1 MNKHI
6 RNFCIIAHIDH
17 GKSTLAD
24 RFLELTETISKR
36 EMKEQVLDQME
47 LEREKQITIK
57 LQPVQMDYQSQ
68 GQKYSLNLIDTPGHV
83 DFSYEVSRSLAACEG
98 AILLVDATQGIEAQ
112 TLANAHLAIEQGLE
126 IIPVV
131 NKIDLPN
138 ADPGKRAKELAEF
151 LGIDQKEVLLV
162 SAKKGE
168 GVKEILDRVVEKV
181 PSPED
186 NSKKPLRALIFD
198 SQFDP
203 YKGVVAYVRVFDGE
217 LRSGTELVFKVST
230 AKIKSLEL
238 GVLKPKF
245 VKKGKLSNGEIGYLV
260 TGLKEINQC
269 QVGDTII
276 LDKNLESIK
285 PLPGYEE
292 INPFVYAGFFCKDGD
307 DYPILKDAL
316 EKLKLNDAA
325 LVFEP
330 EKSKALGF
338 GFRCGF
344 LGLLHLE
351 IIQERLKRE
360 FDLDLLITTP
370 SVSYKIKG
378 KSEKIEIIHSP
389 IELPTPDQI
398 IEILEPWVKVEIITP
413 EEYLG
418 RVMELVQDKRGI
430 YENTD
435 YLGEKRVLLKYQM
448 PLAEVIIDFYDQL
461 KSASSGYASMNYILE
476 DYRKT
481 DLVKLEVLIAG
492 DKIEALSQ
500 LVYAP
505 KIDRIARNLA
515 KKLKETIPKQMFEV
529 PIQITRNGE
538 IIARETLGA
547 MRKDVTAKL
556 YGGDVSRKQKLLKK
570 QKKGKKKMKEMGK
583 IDLPQ
588 EVYWSV
594 LKRK

>member
-1 MNKHI
+1 VSSF

-57 LQPVQMDYQSQ
+57 LQPVQMEYNDQ
-68 GQKYSLNLIDTPGHV
+68 GQKHLLNLIDTPGHV
-83 DFSYEVSRSLAACEG
+83 DFTYEVSRSLAACEG
-98 AILLVDATQGIEAQ
+98 AILLVDASQGIEAQ
-112 TLANAHLAIEQGLE
+112 TLANAHLAIEQGLT

-138 ADPGKRAKELAEF
+138 AEPEKRTRELSEF
-151 LGIDQKEVLLV
+151 LGVDQNEVLKV
-162 SAKKGE
+162 SAKEGK
-168 GVKEILDRVVEKV
+168 GVKEILDKVVEKI
-181 PSPED
+181 PPPKD

-203 YKGVVAYVRVFDGE
+203 YKGIVAYVRVFDGKLESGAE
-217 LRSGTELVFKVST
+217 LAFKASA
-230 AKIKSLEL
+230 AKIKPLEL

-245 VKKGKLSNGEIGYLV
+245 AVRDRLANGEIGYLV
-260 TGLKEINQC
+260 TGLKELDQC
-269 QVGDTII
+269 QVGDTIV
-276 LDKNLESIK
+276 LAKDLESIK
-285 PLPGYEE
+285 SLPGYKEVK
-292 INPFVYAGFFCKDGD
+292 PFVYAGLFCKDGD

-316 EKLKLNDAA
+316 EKLRLNDAA
-325 LVFEP
+325 LMFEP

-360 FDLDLLITTP
+360 FDLDLLITAP
-370 SVSYKIKG
+370 SVSYKIELKD
-378 KSEKIEIIHSP
+378 KKVETVHSP
-389 IELPTPDQI
+389 IELPDSNRI
-398 IEILEPWVKVEIITP
+398 MKISEPWMNLEIITP

-418 RVMELVQDKRGI
+418 RVMELVKDKRGI
-430 YENTD
+430 YENTE
-435 YLGEKRVLLKYQM
+435 YLGEKRALLKYKM
-448 PLAEVIIDFYDQL
+448 PLSEVIIDFYDQL
-461 KSASSGYASMNYILE
+461 KSASSGYASMNYTLE
-476 DYRKT
+476 DFHKT
-481 DLVKLEVLIAG
+481 DLAKLEVLIAS
-492 DKIEALSQ
+492 DKVEALSQ
-500 LVYAP
+500 LVYA
-505 KIDRIARNLA
+505 KKADRIARNLA
-515 KKLKETIPKQMFEV
+515 KKLKETVPKQMFEV
-529 PIQITRNGE
+529 PIQVTRNGE
-538 IIARETLGA
+538 IIARETVRAL
-547 MRKDVTAKL
+547 RKDVTAKL
-556 YGGDVSRKQKLLKK
+556 YGGDVTRKQKLLKK
-570 QKKGKKKMKEMGK
+570 QKKGKKKMKALGK

>member
-1 MNKHI
+1 
-6 RNFCIIAHIDH
+6 
-17 GKSTLAD
+17 LAD

-57 LQPVQMDYQSQ
+57 LQPVQMEYNDQ
-68 GQKYSLNLIDTPGHV
+68 GQKHLLNLIDTPGHV
-83 DFSYEVSRSLAACEG
+83 DFTYEVSRSLAACEG
-98 AILLVDATQGIEAQ
+98 AILLVDASQGIEAQ
-112 TLANAHLAIEQGLE
+112 TLANAHLAIEQGLT

-138 ADPGKRAKELAEF
+138 AEPEKRTRELSEF
-151 LGIDQKEVLLV
+151 LGVDQNEVLKV
-162 SAKKGE
+162 SAKEGK
-168 GVKEILDRVVEKV
+168 GVKEILDKVVEKI
-181 PSPED
+181 PPPKD

-203 YKGVVAYVRVFDGE
+203 YKGIVAYVRIFDGKLESGVE
-217 LRSGTELVFKVST
+217 LAFKASA
-230 AKIKSLEL
+230 AKIKPLEL

-245 VKKGKLSNGEIGYLV
+245 AVRDRLANGEIGYLV
-260 TGLKEINQC
+260 TGLKELDQC
-269 QVGDTII
+269 QVGDTIV
-276 LDKNLESIK
+276 LAKDLENIK
-285 PLPGYEE
+285 SLSGYKEVK
-292 INPFVYAGFFCKDGD
+292 PFVYAGLFCKDGD

-316 EKLKLNDAA
+316 EKLRLNDAA
-325 LVFEP
+325 LMFEP

-370 SVSYKIKG
+370 SVSYKIELKN
-378 KSEKIEIIHSP
+378 KKVEIVHSP
-389 IELPTPDQI
+389 IELPDSNRI
-398 IEILEPWVKVEIITP
+398 MKISEPWVNLEIITP

-418 RVMELVQDKRGI
+418 RVMELVKDKRGI
-430 YENTD
+430 YENTE
-435 YLGEKRVLLKYQM
+435 YLGEKRVLLKYKM
-448 PLAEVIIDFYDQL
+448 PLSEVIIDFYDQL

-476 DYRKT
+476 DFHKT
-481 DLVKLEVLIAG
+481 DLVKLEVLIAS
-492 DKIEALSQ
+492 DKVEALSQ
-500 LVYAP
+500 LVYA
-505 KIDRIARNLA
+505 KKADRIAKNLA
-515 KKLKETIPKQMFEV
+515 KKLKETVPKQMFEV
-529 PIQITRNGE
+529 PIQVTRNGE
-538 IIARETLGA
+538 IIARETVRAL
-547 MRKDVTAKL
+547 RKDVTAKL
-556 YGGDVSRKQKLLKK
+556 YGGDVTRKQKLLKK
-570 QKKGKKKMKEMGK
+570 QKKGKKKMKALGK

>member
-138 ADPGKRAKELAEF
+138 ADPEKRAKELAEF

-186 NSKKPLRALIFD
+186 NSKKSLRALIFD

-276 LDKNLESIK
+276 LDKDLESIK

-378 KSEKIEIIHSP
+378 KNEKIEIIHSP

-505 KIDRIARNLA
+505 KIERIARNLA

>member
-1 MNKHI
+1 VSSF

-57 LQPVQMDYQSQ
+57 LQPVQMEYNDQ
-68 GQKYSLNLIDTPGHV
+68 GQKHLLNLIDTPGHV
-83 DFSYEVSRSLAACEG
+83 DFTYEVSRSLAACEG
-98 AILLVDATQGIEAQ
+98 AILLVDASQGIEAQ
-112 TLANAHLAIEQGLE
+112 TLANAHLAIEQGLT

-138 ADPGKRAKELAEF
+138 AEPEKRTRELSEF
-151 LGIDQKEVLLV
+151 LGVDQNEVLKV
-162 SAKKGE
+162 SAKEGK
-168 GVKEILDRVVEKV
+168 GVKEILDKVVEKI
-181 PSPED
+181 PPPKD

-203 YKGVVAYVRVFDGE
+203 YKGIVAYVRVFDGKLESGVE
-217 LRSGTELVFKVST
+217 LAFKASA
-230 AKIKSLEL
+230 AKIKPLEL

-245 VKKGKLSNGEIGYLV
+245 AVRDRLANGEIGYLV
-260 TGLKEINQC
+260 TGLKELDQC
-269 QVGDTII
+269 QVGDTIV
-276 LDKNLESIK
+276 LAKDLESIK
-285 PLPGYEE
+285 SLPGYKEVK
-292 INPFVYAGFFCKDGD
+292 PFVYAGLFCKDGD

-316 EKLKLNDAA
+316 EKLRLNDAA
-325 LVFEP
+325 LMFEP

-370 SVSYKIKG
+370 SVSYKIELKD
-378 KSEKIEIIHSP
+378 KKVETVHSP
-389 IELPTPDQI
+389 IELPDPNQI
-398 IEILEPWVKVEIITP
+398 MKISEPWMNLEIITP

-418 RVMELVQDKRGI
+418 RVMELVKDKRGI
-430 YENTD
+430 YENTE
-435 YLGEKRVLLKYQM
+435 YLGEKRVLLKYKM
-448 PLAEVIIDFYDQL
+448 PLSEVIIDFYDQL
-461 KSASSGYASMNYILE
+461 KSASSGYASMNYTLE
-476 DYRKT
+476 DFHKT
-481 DLVKLEVLIAG
+481 DLVKLEVLIAS
-492 DKIEALSQ
+492 DKVEALSQ
-500 LVYAP
+500 LIYA
-505 KIDRIARNLA
+505 KKADWIARNLA
-515 KKLKETIPKQMFEV
+515 KKLKETVPKQMFEV
-529 PIQITRNGE
+529 PIQVTRNGE
-538 IIARETLGA
+538 IIARETVRAL
-547 MRKDVTAKL
+547 RKDVTAKL
-556 YGGDVSRKQKLLKK
+556 YGGDVTRKQKLLKK
-570 QKKGKKKMKEMGK
+570 QKKGKKKMKALGK